1 MLCWFLP
8 HIPMNQP
15 QVYRCP
21 LPLEPPSHL
30 PAHPTPL
37 GCHRAPSLGSLS
49 RTANSH
55 WLTIFHI
62 EMCMFPCY
70 SVSSLHPLLP
80 LTVSTSLFP
89 RTAFPLLPCKKVHQ
103 YHLLDSIRVVL
114 FTQSCLTLCTPWT
127 VAHQAPLSMG
137 FTRQEYW
144 RDLPFPSLEGL
155 PDAEIEAR
163 SLALQTDS

>member
-1 MLCWFLP
+1 MFCWFLP

-21 LPLEPPSHL
+21 LPLEPPSHF

-37 GCHRAPSLGSLS
+37 GCHREPSLGSLG

-55 WLTIFHI
+55 WLRTFHM
-62 EMCMFPCY
+62 EMYMSPCY
-70 SVSSLHPLLP
+70 SVSSPHPLLP

-89 RTAFPLLPCKKVHQ
+89 RTAFPLLPCKQVHQ
-103 YHLLDSIRVVL
+103 NHLLDSIIVVL
-114 FTQSCLTLCTPWT
+114 FTQSCLTFYAPRT

-144 RDLPFPSLEGL
+144 RGLPFPSLEGL
-155 PDAEIEAR
+155 PNAEIEPG